1 MLNELAALL
10 LLRLDVL
17 LEEILEKEADDKTAK
32 EMRQKA
38 MERMSQKKIISKK
51 MTMVLRRKRPGEAHK
66 NSSSF
71 LKKKCPKP
79 MLIKRKN
86 FKSS

>member
-1 MLNELAALL
+1 M
-10 LLRLDVL
+10 L

-32 EMRQKA
+32 DKLSAQEMRQKA
-38 MERMSQKKIISKK
+38 MERMSQKK

>member
-1 MLNELAALL
+1 M
-10 LLRLDVL
+10 L
-17 LEEILEKEADDKTAK
+17 LEEILEKEAKLEADDKRAK
-32 EMRQKA
+32 NKLSAQEMRQKA

-51 MTMVLRRKRPGEAHK
+51 MTMVLRRKRPGEAHE
-66 NSSSF
+66 NSLSF